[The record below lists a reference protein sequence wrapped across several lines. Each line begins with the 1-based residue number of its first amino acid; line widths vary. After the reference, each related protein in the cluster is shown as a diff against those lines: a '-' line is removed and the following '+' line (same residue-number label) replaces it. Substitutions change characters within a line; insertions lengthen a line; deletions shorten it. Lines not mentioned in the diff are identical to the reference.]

1 MAKMCVCVRERKLS
15 VSVLCEVI
23 LVVFKLMIKETE
35 RDLVVFAGDFSF
47 PLAADDNMPQV

>member
-1 MAKMCVCVRERKLS
+1 
-15 VSVLCEVI
+15 
-23 LVVFKLMIKETE
+23 MIKETE